1 MKVQLDKLTRSKGE
15 RPELIV
21 NGTMVADEDGK
32 SVIRYDIPVDTF
44 LDAIGTVKSKADKE
58 LQGVSLQF
66 KPVEFDHEV
75 ATKDA
80 AGADTLSEVR
90 FVCEPTWRGTWT
102 SLKVSE
108 ILNSIKVTA

>member
-1 MKVQLDKLTRSKGE
+1 MSMKVQLDKLTRSKGE

-80 AGADTLSEVR
+80 AVGGSVR
-90 FVCEPTWRGTWT
+90 AGRFGFGTAWRGVLT
-102 SLKVSE
+102 SVRVYE
-108 ILNSIKVTA
+108 